1 MVFIIS
7 LILAYLIIYFIVA
20 VFDFLFGRNILSN
33 CFKQDKMLL
42 LLLLYPIILLS
53 IPLLKII
60 AKKLKDRSDKLNRK

>member
-7 LILAYLIIYFIVA
+7 LILAYLIIYFVVLGLD
-20 VFDFLFGRNILSN
+20 VFFGRDILRKSL
-33 CFKQDKMLL
+33 KQDKMLL
-42 LLLLYPIILLS
+42 FLLLYPIILLS